1 MYTRTRIPV
10 VPRVCSLQH
19 CTACGLTVPTASWLI
34 FVWAADMDTVAHH
47 DAFVNF
53 LNEAGITSC
62 RHGIVDAIGE
72 RVSRMIPGL
81 YDKTAIKASLAR
93 VDEHK

>member
-1 MYTRTRIPV
+1 
-10 VPRVCSLQH
+10 
-19 CTACGLTVPTASWLI
+19 
-34 FVWAADMDTVAHH
+34 MDTVAHH

-62 RHGIVDAIGE
+62 RHGIVDAIAVK
-72 RVSRMIPGL
+72 VSDMIPGL
-81 YDKTAIKASLAR
+81 YDEKAIKASLAR